1 MAVNPCIQPR
11 LLLHFQAIMARS
23 SSTLTTPFQLPA
35 TVSLCVAMV
44 CFITACSSTPK
55 PQATAKKALSGTDEQ
70 IFLGDSIKKNYDPNV
85 IMKRGESYFE
95 REEYPEAIVE
105 YTHFLD
111 LHRTHILAPY
121 AEFRIGES
129 QMKLTK
135 GIQRDPGPVQKA
147 LEAFERLRKNFPG
160 SRYDGPALQKIQECH
175 DLIAQT
181 HLFVGEF
188 YYRRGSYLAA
198 AHRFEQIMKLYP
210 DKAVAPDALYFLALS
225 YHDLGADDWASEKL
239 TLLAEKYPDSAYSGD
254 GKSLLAKIG
263 GEKPSTLLALKSEP
277 TSSASP
283 SSSPAAPQRGTQPS
297 LPAEPISSTP
307 SRSFSPPSATALG
320 QSFVSCRLNAWCGE
334 KSSTLLALNAQSVP
348 SSSSPAAP
356 PPRNQPSVNQVLKNQ
371 PMGKQS
377 GRAAGFIPSVPAAS
391 FRLPSAT
398 SLSQSFVQCRLGA
411 WC

>member
-1 MAVNPCIQPR
+1 
-11 LLLHFQAIMARS
+11 MARS
-23 SSTLTTPFQLPA
+23 LPILTTPPRLTA
-35 TVSLCVAMV
+35 ALGLCVAMFCLV
-44 CFITACSSTPK
+44 TACSSTPK
-55 PQATAKKALSGTDEQ
+55 PQDTAKKALSGTDEQ
-70 IFLGDSIKKNYDPNV
+70 IFLGDSIKKNYDPHV
-85 IMKRGESYFE
+85 IMKRGETFFE
-95 REEYPEAIVE
+95 KEEYTEAIVE

-135 GIQRDPGPVQKA
+135 GVQRDPGPVQKA
-147 LEAFERLRKNFPG
+147 LESFERLRKGFPG

-175 DLIAQT
+175 DLLAQT

-210 DKAVAPDALYFLALS
+210 DKSAAPDALYFLALS

-239 TLLAEKYPDSAYSGD
+239 TLLAEKYPDGAYASE

-263 GEKPSTLLALKSEP
+263 GEKPTTLLAKADPAPS
-277 TSSASP
+277 
-283 SSSPAAPQRGTQPS
+283 SSSPAESPRGTQPS
-297 LPAEPISSTP
+297 LPAELISPTP
-307 SRSFSPPSATALG
+307 SRSFSPPSATALA
-320 QSFVSCRLNAWCGE
+320 QSFVSCRLNVWCEE
-334 KSSTLLALNAQSVP
+334 KPSTLLAKADPVP
-348 SSSSPAAP
+348 SSSWPAAP
-356 PPRNQPSVNQVLKNQ
+356 PPRNRPSVNQVLKNQ

-377 GRAAGFIPSVPAAS
+377 GRAVGLIPTVPSRS
-391 FRLPSAT
+391 FTLRSAT
-398 SLSQSFVQCRLGA
+398 SVSQSFVQCRLGA